1 MPELPEVETTRRGI
15 APHLVGRTIIGF
27 TARVTKLRLPLPED
41 LSRQLAGQ
49 RVAEVTRRGKY
60 LLVRCDA
67 GTLIIHLGMTGHL
80 RLVPAETPAG
90 RHDHVELLLDNRLL
104 LRLTD
109 SRKFGTV
116 LWTADDPLLH
126 PLLASLGPEPFEA
139 GFDGPCLYTKS
150 RGRRLAVK
158 PFLMDSRVVVGVGN
172 IYANEALFRAGIDPA
187 TPAGVLSEVDCGNLA
202 EAVRSVLDEA
212 IVLGGTTLEEFLVG
226 EERPGYFRLKLAV
239 YGRAGEPCPRCT
251 SAIFL
256 SRLGGRSTYWCPV
269 CQR

>member
-1 MPELPEVETTRRGI
+1 MTVTNIIRALVLLRIAQLVTMVTANNRGVLPESCAFTR
-15 APHLVGRTIIGF
+15 TF
-27 TARVTKLRLPLPED
+27 ARAI
-41 LSRQLAGQ
+41 SA
-49 RVAEVTRRGKY
+49 
-60 LLVRCDA
+60 C
-67 GTLIIHLGMTGHL
+67 
-80 RLVPAETPAG
+80 
-90 RHDHVELLLDNRLL
+90 
-104 LRLTD
+104 
-109 SRKFGTV
+109 
-116 LWTADDPLLH
+116 
-126 PLLASLGPEPFEA
+126 
-139 GFDGPCLYTKS
+139 
-150 RGRRLAVK
+150 
-158 PFLMDSRVVVGVGN
+158 RVVVGVGN